1 MIREF
6 ICFAGILCA
15 ACGALVAAAAGLT
28 GRDPFWP
35 LVLAVFGLA
44 ICIMSIFIEED
55 KWWLRKSLP
64 CTKRP
69 KP

>member
-6 ICFAGILCA
+6 ICFSGILCA

-35 LVLAVFGLA
+35 LVLTVFGLVVCV
-44 ICIMSIFIEED
+44 ISIFIEEE
-55 KWWLRKSLP
+55 
-64 CTKRP
+64 
-69 KP
+69 